1 MKQMLTDMLSGF
13 KIVAIAL
20 IPIALWLSSAFIN
33 PYMPIYIMIV
43 FLFLVACFIV
53 GHHRREEAE
62 YKRQRENAINEYK
75 KYFERV
81 DNKEKT
87 DER

>member
-13 KIVAIAL
+13 RVIAIAL

-62 YKRQRENAINEYK
+62 YQKARQEALRAVRK
-75 KYFERV
+75 HFERPE
-81 DNKEKT
+81 KEKT

>member
-1 MKQMLTDMLSGF
+1 MKQMLTDMLSVF

-20 IPIALWLSSAFIN
+20 IPIALWLASGLID

-62 YKRQRENAINEYK
+62 YQKARQEALRAVRKHYELPE
-75 KYFERV
+75 
-81 DNKEKT
+81 KEKT

>member
-20 IPIALWLSSAFIN
+20 IPIALWLASAFIH

-43 FLFLVACFIV
+43 FLFFGACFAV
-53 GHHRREEAE
+53 GQHRREEAE
-62 YKRQRENAINEYK
+62 YQKARQEAIRAVRKHYELP
-75 KYFERV
+75 E
-81 DNKEKT
+81 KEKT